1 MAGGSKGVIYAA
13 LVGNA
18 AIAVTK
24 FGASLFTGSS
34 AMLSEAIHSLVDT
47 GNQILL
53 LFGLRRSGREPD
65 EEHPFGYG
73 LQLYFW
79 AFVVAIIIF
88 GLGGGLSIWEG
99 LAKIREPHPIE
110 SAWVNYL
117 VLGVA
122 LVIEGWVWRAAYR
135 EFRKQKGRLGWFT
148 AVRRSKDP
156 MVFTVLFED
165 SAAMLGLLTALIGI
179 FLSTTLDLPV
189 LDGVASVVIGL
200 ILVCTA
206 AFLAYECQ
214 GLLTGEGVDPKVR
227 ASLRALAAE
236 PAGVERVNELL
247 TMHFGP
253 ADVLVAISLD
263 FRDDLA
269 AGEVEGI
276 VTGIESRIKATHPEV
291 RRIFI
296 EAQSFEAHRR
306 LADPLPAEMR
316 ALIQCDEEEAP
327 AAAGVTARSGA

>member
-1 MAGGSKGVIYAA
+1 MASGSKAVIYAA

-24 FGASLFTGSS
+24 FGASWFTGSS

-53 LFGLRRSGREPD
+53 LFGLRRSVKAPD
-65 EEHPFGYG
+65 EQHPFGYG

-99 LAKIREPHPIE
+99 VQKIQAPHAIE

-122 LVIEGWVWRAAYR
+122 LIIEGGVWRVAFK
-135 EFRKQKGRLGWFT
+135 EFRKTKGRQSWLG
-148 AVRRSKDP
+148 AVRSSKDP

-179 FLSTTLDLPV
+179 FLSEALGMPV
-189 LDGVASVVIGL
+189 LDGIASIIIGL
-200 ILVCTA
+200 ILVLTA
-206 AFLAYECQ
+206 SFLAYECQ
-214 GLLTGEGVDPKVR
+214 GLLTGEGVSQVVR
-227 ASLRALAAE
+227 ASIKAIATST
-236 PAGVERVNELL
+236 AGVERLNELL

-253 ADVLVAISLD
+253 QDVLVALSLD
-263 FRDDLA
+263 FRNDLR
-269 AGEVEGI
+269 AGQVETI
-276 VTGIESRIKATHPEV
+276 VTEIEGSIKRAHPEV
-291 RRIFI
+291 KRIFI
-296 EAQSFEAHRR
+296 EAQSFDAHRR
-306 LADPLPAEMR
+306 LSEPLPIDTAK
-316 ALIQCDEEEAP
+316 EEA
-327 AAAGVTARSGA
+327 SGSTP